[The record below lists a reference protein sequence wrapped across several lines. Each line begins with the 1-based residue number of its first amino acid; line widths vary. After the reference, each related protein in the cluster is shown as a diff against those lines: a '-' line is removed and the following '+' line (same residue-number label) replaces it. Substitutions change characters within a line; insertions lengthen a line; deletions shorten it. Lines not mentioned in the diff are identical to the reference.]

1 MKTVISATGPSLD
14 SEVDP
19 NLGRSRYFLVYEDT
33 TGLHESLPNPYRDD
47 PGAAGVKA
55 AERIVATG
63 ASRVITGRIGAAVR
77 SVLTGAS
84 IDLVENAS
92 GTVRNALNAS
102 PPLARDISGNAPQAD
117 RDPLRSFSLGSVP
130 MGMPRPGHGPGTGAG
145 RGFVPDAAPA
155 RFTPDAA
162 PARGN
167 PAGQCV
173 CTGCGHTMPD
183 DAGLP
188 CFKHRCPSC
197 GCMMER
203 RFNR

>member
-1 MKTVISATGPSLD
+1 MISATGPSLD

-19 NLGRSRYFLVYEDT
+19 NLGRSRYFLLYEDAS
-33 TGLHESLPNPYRDD
+33 GLHESLPNPYRDD

-55 AERIVATG
+55 AEMIVATG
-63 ASRVITGRIGAAVR
+63 ASRVITGRTGAAVR

-84 IDLVENAS
+84 IDIVENAS

-102 PPLARDISGNAPQAD
+102 PPLTRDIPGNAPTSD

-130 MGMPRPGHGPGTGAG
+130 LGMPRPGYGPGTGAG
-145 RGFVPDAAPA
+145 RGFIPDAAP
-155 RFTPDAA
+155 R
-162 PARGN
+162 RNN

-173 CTGCGHTMPD
+173 CTACGHTMPD

-197 GCMMER
+197 GCSMDR
-203 RFNR
+203 QFNR

>member
-1 MKTVISATGPSLD
+1 MISATGPSLD

-33 TGLHESLPNPYRDD
+33 SGSHESLPNPFRDD

-55 AERIVATG
+55 AEMIVATG
-63 ASRVITGRIGAAVR
+63 ASRVITGRTGAAVR

-84 IDLVENAS
+84 IDIVENAS
-92 GTVRNALNAS
+92 GTVKNALDAS
-102 PPLARDISGNAPQAD
+102 PPLAHDISGNAPQAD
-117 RDPLRSFSLGSVP
+117 EARFRPLSLGSTP
-130 MGMPRPGHGPGTGAG
+130 LGMPRPGYGPGTGAG
-145 RGFVPDAAPA
+145 RGFIPDAAS
-155 RFTPDAA
+155 RRSIPDAA
-162 PARGN
+162 SRRSS

-197 GCMMER
+197 GCSMER
-203 RFNR
+203 QFNR